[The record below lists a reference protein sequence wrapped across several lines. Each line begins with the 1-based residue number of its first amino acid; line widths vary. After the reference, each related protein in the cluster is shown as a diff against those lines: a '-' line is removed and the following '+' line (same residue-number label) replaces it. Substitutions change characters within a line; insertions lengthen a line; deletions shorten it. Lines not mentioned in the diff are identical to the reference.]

1 VSYDGGGVRDPLKR
15 VPHMQH
21 SRKPAPLPSIIH
33 RQNHEEYSVNR
44 IQRALEALDR
54 VDTPAP
60 IVLVDV
66 MQDNIDRMQAF
77 AARHNLDVR
86 PHVKTHKCVEIGRR
100 QLKAGAVGITAG
112 NVGEAEVFAAAGFDD
127 IFLAY
132 PIWPSGTKG
141 PRIRKLAETI
151 RLRVGVDNVAA
162 INALADAMGTEP
174 DRLQVVIEVDCGA
187 RRSGAPAGAAGDLAL
202 AARNRGLVPVGVFTY
217 PGHGSAGPDARKRA
231 AHDQD
236 AALTTAVRS
245 LSAVGVTAEVVSAG
259 STPTVEFST
268 GSVITEIRPGEYVFN
283 DLNNTRLGAC
293 TQDQIALFVAG
304 TVVSDWVPDQV
315 ILDIGTKAL
324 GREGSPEIGYGA
336 IAGTTAVLSKLNE
349 YHGFLP
355 LPAGGFRPGI
365 GTVLPVV
372 PNHVCPV
379 VVNFEE
385 YIVTDSAGT
394 SLERW
399 PVDAR
404 GFLN

>member
-1 VSYDGGGVRDPLKR
+1 
-15 VPHMQH
+15 M
-21 SRKPAPLPSIIH
+21 
-33 RQNHEEYSVNR
+33 NR
-44 IQRALEALDR
+44 LQRALDALVER

-60 IVLVDV
+60 IILADV

-77 AARHNLDVR
+77 AAQQGLDVR

-100 QLKAGAVGITAG
+100 QVKAGAVGITAG
-112 NVGEAEVFAAAGFDD
+112 NVGEAEVFAAAGFED
-127 IFLAY
+127 IFIAY

-141 PRIRKLAETI
+141 PRIRRLAETT
-151 RLRVGVDNVAA
+151 RLRVGVDNFAA
-162 INALADAMGTEP
+162 INALADAMGDDA

-187 RRSGAPAGAAGDLAL
+187 RRSGAPAEAACDLAL
-202 AARNRGLVPVGVFTY
+202 AARKRGLLPVGVFTY
-217 PGHGSAGPDARKRA
+217 PGHGSAGPETRKLA
-231 AHDQD
+231 AQDQD

-245 LSAVGVTAEVVSAG
+245 LSAAGITAEVVSAG

-268 GSVITEIRPGEYVFN
+268 SSVITEIRPGEYVFN

-293 TQDQIALFVAG
+293 TEDQIALFVAG

-315 ILDIGTKAL
+315 ILDVGTKAIS
-324 GREGSPEIGYGA
+324 REGSPEIGYGA
-336 IAGTTAVLSKLNE
+336 VPGTSAILSKLNE

-355 LPAGGFRPGI
+355 LPAGDFRPAV

-385 YIVTDSAGT
+385 YIVTDSTGT